1 MLLFNLNT
9 RNFRPMYISN
19 TTKNEFDAI
28 VVGSGISGGW
38 AAKELCESGLK
49 TLVLERGRMVKHIE
63 DYPTMHKDPWDLPH
77 SGKTPSE
84 IVEKHY
90 SKQRRWGFDETNRH
104 FYNKDSEHD
113 YDEIKPFDWIRGKQI
128 GGRSLIWGRQTYRW
142 SDLDF
147 EANAKDG
154 YGVDWPIRYK
164 DIAPWYSHVE
174 KFIGVSGEALNLP
187 QLPDSEFLPPMELN
201 CLEEHVKNTLSERY
215 DDRIMTIGRV
225 AHITKGNKEG
235 AGRSACQFR
244 NRCTRGCPFGSYF
257 SSNSSTLPY
266 AEATGNLTLRPDSI
280 VSEVIYDPKTQKA
293 TGVRVIDA
301 HTKEVV
307 EFKSKIIFLCASAMA
322 STAILMQS
330 KSDRFP
336 NGMGNDSGEL
346 GHNIMDHQLGSGAS
360 GRFDGF
366 EDQYYTGR
374 RPNGFYIP
382 RFRNLGPQSEKV
394 DFLRG
399 YGYQGGASRGD
410 WSQVIAEHSYG
421 KALKKEIIEPG
432 NWKIGMGGFGE
443 VLPYHENKMTLNYD
457 KLDQYGLPTI
467 TFDAEFK
474 ENEKKMKEDWKT
486 QAAEM
491 LEAAGCKDIS
501 IHDSNAP
508 IGKGIHEMGTARMGK
523 DPKTSVLNRF
533 NQVHA
538 VSNVF
543 VTDGACMT
551 SAANQNPS
559 LTYMALTARAADH
572 AVKELKKMNL

>member
-1 MLLFNLNT
+1 MNIHKEKSIQ
-9 RNFRPMYISN
+9 Y
-19 TTKNEFDAI
+19 DAI

-38 AAKELCESGLK
+38 AAKELCEAGLQ
-49 TLVLERGRMVKHIE
+49 TLVLERGRMVKHLE
-63 DYPTMHKDPWDLPH
+63 DYPTMHNDPWDLPH
-77 SGKTPSE
+77 NGRTPNE
-84 IVEKHY
+84 IAEKHY
-90 SKQRRWGFDETNRH
+90 SKQKRWGFDENNRH

-113 YDEIKPFDWIRGKQI
+113 YDEVKPFDWIRGKQV
-128 GGRSLIWGRQTYRW
+128 GGRSLIWGRQSYRW

-201 CLEEHVKNTLSERY
+201 CLEEHFKNSLSEKY
-215 DDRIMTIGRV
+215 DDRLITIGRV
-225 AHITKGNKEG
+225 AHITQGTKEG
-235 AGRSACQFR
+235 AGRSSCQHR
-244 NRCTRGCPFGSYF
+244 NRCGRGCPFGAYF

-266 AEATGNLTLRPDSI
+266 AEATGNLTIRPDSI

-301 HTKEVV
+301 LTKEVV
-307 EFKSKIIFLCASAMA
+307 EFKSKIVFLCASSMA

-346 GHNIMDHQLGSGAS
+346 GHNIMDHQLGSGAN
-360 GRFDGF
+360 GKFDGF
-366 EDQYYTGR
+366 EDRYYTGR

-382 RFRNLGPQSEKV
+382 RFRNLGNNSEKV

-399 YGYQGGASRGD
+399 YGYQGGASRSD
-410 WSQVIAEHSYG
+410 WTEAIAEFGYG
-421 KALKKEIIEPG
+421 KSMKDKILQPG
-432 NWKIGMGGFGE
+432 QWNIGMGGFGE

-474 ENEKKMKEDWKT
+474 ENEIKMKEDWKV

-491 LEAAGCKDIS
+491 LEAAGCKDVTVF
-501 IHDSNAP
+501 DSKAP
-508 IGKGIHEMGTARMGK
+508 IGRGIHEMGTARMGR
-523 DPKTSVLNRF
+523 DPKTSVLNKF
-533 NQVHA
+533 NQVHK
-538 VSNVF
+538 VPNVF

-559 LTYMALTARAADH
+559 LTYMALTARAANH
-572 AVKELKKMNL
+572 AINELKKMNL

>member
-1 MLLFNLNT
+1 MNIHKEKSIQ
-9 RNFRPMYISN
+9 Y
-19 TTKNEFDAI
+19 DAI

-38 AAKELCESGLK
+38 AAKELCEAGLQ
-49 TLVLERGRMVKHIE
+49 TLVLERGRMVKHLE
-63 DYPTMHKDPWDLPH
+63 DYPTMHNDPWDLPH
-77 SGKTPSE
+77 NGRTPNE
-84 IVEKHY
+84 IAEKHY
-90 SKQRRWGFDETNRH
+90 SKQKRWGFDENNRH
-104 FYNKDSEHD
+104 FYNKDSEYD
-113 YDEIKPFDWIRGKQI
+113 YDEVKPFDWIRGKQV
-128 GGRSLIWGRQTYRW
+128 GGRSLIWGRQSYRW

-201 CLEEHVKNTLSERY
+201 CLEEHFKNSLSEKY
-215 DDRIMTIGRV
+215 DDRLITIGRV
-225 AHITKGNKEG
+225 AHITKGTKEG
-235 AGRSACQFR
+235 AGRSSCQHR
-244 NRCTRGCPFGSYF
+244 NRCGRGCPFGAYF

-266 AEATGNLTLRPDSI
+266 AEATGNLTIRPDSI

-301 HTKEVV
+301 LTKEVV
-307 EFKSKIIFLCASAMA
+307 EFKSKIVFLCASSMA

-336 NGMGNDSGEL
+336 NGMGNDSDEL
-346 GHNIMDHQLGSGAS
+346 GHNIMDHQLGSGAN
-360 GRFDGF
+360 GKFDGF
-366 EDQYYTGR
+366 EDRYYTGR

-382 RFRNLGPQSEKV
+382 RFRNLGNNSEKV

-399 YGYQGGASRGD
+399 YGYQGGASRSD
-410 WSQVIAEHSYG
+410 WTEAIAEFGYG
-421 KALKKEIIEPG
+421 KSMKDKILQPG
-432 NWKIGMGGFGE
+432 QWRIGMGGFGE
-443 VLPYHENKMTLNYD
+443 VLPYHENKMILNYD

-474 ENEKKMKEDWKT
+474 ENEIKMKEDWKV

-491 LEAAGCKDIS
+491 LEAAGCKDVTVF
-501 IHDSNAP
+501 DSNAP
-508 IGKGIHEMGTARMGK
+508 IGRGIHEMGTARMGR
-523 DPKTSVLNRF
+523 DPKTSVLNKF
-533 NQVHA
+533 NQVHK
-538 VSNVF
+538 VPNVF

-559 LTYMALTARAADH
+559 LTYMALTARAANH
-572 AVKELKKMNL
+572 AINELKKMNL

>member
-90 SKQRRWGFDETNRH
+90 SKQSRWGFDETNRH

-501 IHDSNAP
+501 IYDSNAP